1 MTYTDTVTEL
11 RKHYPV
17 LWFWPGTQ
25 NYVHDTGEP
34 TSWSYASILSLDGR
48 YLAYQV
54 GNANQWDLADNY
66 LPPDLPAL
74 NPSPVD
80 CGELTDER
88 EERAQMGIIFELQ
101 LLDG

>member
-1 MTYTDTVTEL
+1 MTYSEVVEEL

-25 NYVHDTGEP
+25 NYVDDTGEP
-34 TSWSYASILSLDGR
+34 ENWSHASIISPGGR

-54 GNANQWDLADNY
+54 GNANQWELADNY

-74 NPSPVD
+74 NPSPDD
-80 CGELTDER
+80 CGELTVKQELK
-88 EERAQMGIIFELQ
+88 AKMGIIFLLQ
-101 LLDG
+101 LDG